1 MDRRELLK
9 PSRFGNAEKRRLV
22 DSKNLRE
29 QRSLRRTNN
38 FNLHRQIV
46 PEVDTGLNENVPV
59 PPKFNKLIDRKLA
72 LQKFKAEKEAEKKAQ
87 QERKKP
93 PFVVGIPHHG
103 SSPLLRNANASGK
116 NKKEIQSTANAEVR
130 TRVTR
135 ASTRA
140 IKGNVLKE
148 KPKNIVQPKK
158 VPAFKAPPSVK
169 VFPFKDSKTVFSFQA
184 KQTHSVKKLTSP
196 HTPTV
201 LKRSAQKKPL
211 RNISNLAIKSQ
222 EKPENS
228 KECESDE
235 VLAAPLASVTE
246 EKKNHTEIVNS
257 DQQETSGMLSTPPL
271 VSPVFNDIKPTEE
284 VLNQDNKDDEITY
297 QVEFQKLNLS
307 NKSQEKPENS
317 KECKADEVL
326 AAPLASVTEEK
337 KNHTEI
343 VNSDQQETSEMLST
357 FPSAS
362 PEINVINT
370 NEDVLNQENRDDEI
384 TNQVVFQNGRIQ
396 TETKRL
402 LGMAEQWQA
411 IVLRD
416 TLPDHVVDE
425 VDSLVGQTRLLTS
438 DKFQQ
443 FRRLVVQYEQRTGT
457 HPITLDDLNGFWDM
471 VYLQVES
478 LDKRYTALDSLKNNN
493 WVMPEPERKKK
504 RRPAK
509 KPTKK
514 ESEKLIKIKDS
525 LKPESKEEPIQT
537 PTTSVKPVISS
548 VLLNRNRTRSNSPSP
563 YIAMRLSGIGRPSSA
578 LVHQATNDLTPKS
591 KLASPESFGTP
602 KSARKNNWKKLTES
616 TKKRRSLL
624 STIPS
629 PADIKI
635 EENENTEVRI
645 KIEKSVDTKDATFE
659 ETFENEEHETAD
671 ENVPPI
677 TPRRSM
683 RLMAKVATPASCL
696 TCEASSCKKS
706 GRNICSHS
714 PKTRRSMK
722 VLKFS
727 PSTSEQNRK
736 TESNSEETTKPSTSR
751 VRFSL
756 RPSVLT
762 ISENSVTE
770 MPKKAAK
777 RRQTTYGPSS
787 SIPAEHA
794 SPRRRTPRLTRKV
807 TFDREADEKVSFKLP
822 STPYRKLQTDS

>member
-228 KECESDE
+228 KECES
-235 VLAAPLASVTE
+235 
-246 EKKNHTEIVNS
+246 
-257 DQQETSGMLSTPPL
+257 
-271 VSPVFNDIKPTEE
+271 
-284 VLNQDNKDDEITY
+284 
-297 QVEFQKLNLS
+297 
-307 NKSQEKPENS
+307 
-317 KECKADEVL
+317 DEVL

-659 ETFENEEHETAD
+659 ETFENEEHETAAD